1 MRMARVNITIPDK
14 LLEHAREAGLNVS
27 RLAAAALSD
36 ELNRRSKLAQFD
48 TYLAELEAESGPVSA
63 EEAAAAEEWAERV
76 LGPLPAKDERVR
88 RSA

>member
-1 MRMARVNITIPDK
+1 MRMARVNITIPDQ
-14 LLEHAREAGLNVS
+14 LLVHAKAEGLNIS

-48 TYLAELEAESGPVSA
+48 AYLAELEAELGPVDPVKMA
-63 EEAAAAEEWAERV
+63 EAEAWADRV
-76 LGPLPAKDERVR
+76 LGPRPPSDEKR

>member
-27 RLAAAALSD
+27 RVAAKALSD
-36 ELNRRSKLAQFD
+36 ELNRLSKLAQLD
-48 TYLAELEAESGPVSA
+48 SYLAELEAERGPVSA
-63 EEAAAAEEWAERV
+63 NEMAEGEEWADRV
-76 LGPLPAKDERVR
+76 LGPRRTGDSTVR